1 MMSLTGCAK
10 KIIMSYLIVLS
21 IIILATVIQF
31 SLLNK
36 SGSSFSSKMNFNF
49 TVQHCDAKNV
59 TALYDFEQS
68 ARLIMSD
75 DSTYSIDF
83 YRKNPFKHTF
93 NQEFEHS
100 LELINILNEHGCNIL
115 ASSVSKKLEFFGV
128 NDQLIFLVFAII
140 LACIFYFLSSKSTGK
155 LYDIL
160 HKKVP
165 VPDKKY
171 VLLFFFI
178 GGCSSLLAMITN
190 IVVHYFG
197 LVSSVHTSSS
207 MFTDFTFSVLLTVIL
222 IGPFAEELI
231 FRRLGYQI
239 WMSETKNAKVLGAL
253 IISSLFALFHSGILI
268 GLSFNVFM
276 FSISYIASLMLCFAY
291 VKGGLSASVAFHVAF
306 NLTSLCVYYLYQQL
320 VL

>member
-10 KIIMSYLIVLS
+10 KIILSYLIVLS

-31 SLLNK
+31 SLLNN
-36 SGSSFSSKMNFNF
+36 SGSSFSSEVNFNF
-49 TVQHCDAKNV
+49 TVQHCDAKKV

-68 ARLIMSD
+68 ARLIMPD

-83 YRKNPFKHTF
+83 YRKTSFKYAF
-93 NQEFEHS
+93 NQDFEYAS
-100 LELINILNEHGCNIL
+100 ELISALNEHGCNIL
-115 ASSVSKKLEFFGV
+115 TSSVSKKLEFFGV
-128 NDQLIFLVFAII
+128 NDQLIFLVFVIM
-140 LACIFYFLSSKSTGK
+140 LSSVFYFLSSKSTGK
-155 LYDIL
+155 IYDIL

-171 VLLFFFI
+171 VLLFFFV
-178 GGCSSLLAMITN
+178 GSCASLLAMITN

-197 LVSSVHTSSS
+197 LVSTVHTSSS
-207 MFTDFTFSVLLTVIL
+207 MAPDFTFSVLLTVIL

-239 WMSETKNAKVLGAL
+239 WMNETKNAKVLGAI

-306 NLTSLCVYYLYQQL
+306 NLTSLGLYYLYQQL
-320 VL
+320 LL